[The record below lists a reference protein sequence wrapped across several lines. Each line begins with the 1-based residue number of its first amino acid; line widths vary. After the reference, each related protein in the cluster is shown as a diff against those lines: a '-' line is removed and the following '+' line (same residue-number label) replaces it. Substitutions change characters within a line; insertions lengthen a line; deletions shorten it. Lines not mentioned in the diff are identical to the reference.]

1 MGLATLVEVTHCDRS
16 IHAYCSLKDE
26 NKKTR
31 LAIGWLIGGVLSFV
45 LSACQTSKPISLEPK
60 TISVQQLVNAMK
72 AADTLSQATLDTI
85 APVRLT
91 DSSFTVQLDTTR
103 QAEVNTRSVNTRPA
117 NGDELDTVIVYT
129 AKDSVMYDLRNKTI
143 LLFGDAKITYQEFR
157 LNAPKVVVDMN
168 TNILEA
174 ESQRDSSNKPID
186 VPKFSDASGTYNAVK
201 MSYNFKTKRG
211 KIREVTTELDNGYY
225 SGEIIK
231 RMEDGVLNVKNGRY
245 YTCNH
250 NPPHYWFQCE
260 NMKLIPGDRVIASP
274 VVMYVE
280 GVPVFYLPF
289 AFFLMRSGR
298 QSGLIMPRYGRD
310 NFRGFFLAQGGY
322 YWALSD
328 YYDLRLEADVG
339 TFGSWATRG
348 RFRYKERYDL
358 DGAIEGQF
366 ERLIRGEITD
376 PDYQRNDNWYI
387 SIQHQQRFNPTTQ
400 LSGNLRFAGGKQ
412 FSINSFNP
420 IDALQQQ
427 AASTLT
433 LTKTF
438 AEGQRSVT
446 IGYSRNQN
454 LRITDVSQSITASF
468 YQARL
473 FPFKGRKSTNTFLE
487 RIAIDLPNTSVSGTY
502 NNTDV
507 TFSRT
512 LNGVF
517 NAAVSY
523 QFSPQS
529 NYLLS
534 QGIVFNALQISRTG
548 VEDLSGASLT
558 MPLSFSGTMFQYFNT
573 NVAFTYNQFFNDRSI
588 RRFFNPLDSTTITE
602 VNRRLTRYYTYQFSI
617 GIQTRLYGTL
627 FTGFLE
633 NLIGLKAVRHTI
645 NPILSYN
652 FNPDFTREEFGY
664 FGSYIGANGERV
676 RYNRFEGAAFSSV
689 PTESQSLSLSF
700 NNVFEAKVRTL
711 DTSKAIDDPERT
723 EKKVQFL
730 NANIS
735 TAYNFAAR
743 DGFNWSNLNISA
755 NSTTI
760 PNLSLNASASFTFY
774 GFDSRTGATIPV
786 LNRAQGGG
794 ILRFLS
800 GNLQLSTG
808 FRGERKPNPNR
819 LVQQDSSRLLMQ
831 QRQDQNALNGLPQ
844 TDFRSLGQNVD
855 FDVPWDLNF
864 GINIQASRQN
874 PLLPVQY
881 DAQLSANGSI
891 SITPN
896 WQLRGSL
903 TYLFKQQQFVAPQ
916 ISINRD
922 LHCWTMSFQ
931 WTPVGQFR
939 SYFFTLQVKAPQL
952 RDIRIEQ
959 NEPSQ
964 NLFGD

>member
-1 MGLATLVEVTHCDRS
+1 MGFATPAFVKNFDVSIKLLRYLKSSGEGVGLGISWFAMLLAFTLV
-16 IHAYCSLKDE
+16 
-26 NKKTR
+26 
-31 LAIGWLIGGVLSFV
+31 
-45 LSACQTSKPISLEPK
+45 ACQTSKPTARNAKPP
-60 TISVQQLVNAMK
+60 SVQRLVDAMK
-72 AADTLSQATLDTI
+72 AADSLSQVAADSI
-85 APVRLT
+85 APALLT
-91 DSSFTVQLDTTR
+91 DSIFASQGDT
-103 QAEVNTRSVNTRPA
+103 AFSKADSLRPIA
-117 NGDELDTVIVYT
+117 NDELDTIIVYT
-129 AKDSVMYDLRNKTI
+129 AKDSIIYDLTNQSMS
-143 LLFGDAKITYQEFR
+143 LFGDAKITYQDFR
-157 LNAPKVVVDMN
+157 LNAPKVVID
-168 TNILEA
+168 TRLNILDA
-174 ESQRDSSNKPID
+174 ESNRDSANKPID
-186 VPKFSDASGTYNAVK
+186 VPKFTDAGGTYDAVK
-201 MSYNFKTKRG
+201 MSYNFKSKRG

-225 SGEIIK
+225 SGENIK
-231 RMEDGVLNVKNGRY
+231 RMEDGILNVKNGRY

-250 NPPHYWFQCE
+250 DPPHYWFQCE
-260 NMKLIPGDRVIASP
+260 NMKLIPGDRVIARP

-280 GVPVFYLPF
+280 GVPVLYLPF
-289 AFFLMRSGR
+289 AFFLTRSGR
-298 QSGLIMPRYGRD
+298 QSGIIMPQYGRD
-310 NFRGFFLAQGGY
+310 NLRGFFLAQGGY

-328 YYDLRLEADVG
+328 YYDLRLEGDVG

-358 DGAIEGQF
+358 DGFIDGQF
-366 ERLIRGEITD
+366 ERLVRGERTD
-376 PDYQRNDNWYI
+376 PDYFRNENWYVN
-387 SIQHQQRFNPTTQ
+387 IQHQQRFDPTTQ
-400 LSGNLRFAGGKQ
+400 LSGNLRFAGGNQ
-412 FSINSFNP
+412 FSVNSLNP
-420 IDALQQQ
+420 TDALQQQ

-438 AEGQRSVT
+438 AEGQRSTTV
-446 IGYSRNQN
+446 GYSRNQN
-454 LRITDVSQSITASF
+454 LRVTDVSQSITASF

-473 FPFKGRKSTNTFLE
+473 FPFKTRKSTDRFLE
-487 RIAIDLPNTSVSGTY
+487 RLAIDLPNTSVSGNY
-502 NNTDV
+502 NNTDS

-512 LNGVF
+512 LNGAF
-517 NAAVSY
+517 NSTVSY

-534 QGIVFNALQISRTG
+534 QGFALNASQTSRTG

-558 MPLSFSGTMFQYFNT
+558 MPLSFSGTLFRFFNA
-573 NVAFTYNQFFNDRSI
+573 NLSFTYNQFFNDRSI
-588 RRFFNPLDSTTITE
+588 TRFFNPSDSTVVTQ
-602 VNRRLTRYYTYQFSI
+602 VNRQLTRYYTYQLST
-617 GIQTRLYGTL
+617 GVQTRLYGTL

-633 NLIGLKAVRHTI
+633 NLVGLKAVRHTL
-645 NPILSYN
+645 NPIISYN

-676 RYNRFEGAAFSSV
+676 RYNRFEGAAFSGI
-689 PTESQSLSLSF
+689 PTESQSLNLNF
-700 NNVFEAKVRTL
+700 NNIFEAKVKSL
-711 DTSKAIDDPERT
+711 DTTKAIDDPERT

-730 NANIS
+730 NATAS

-743 DGFNWSNLNISA
+743 DGFNWSNLNLSA

-760 PNLSLNASASFTFY
+760 PNLSLNANASFTFY
-774 GFDSRTGATIPV
+774 GFNDTSGATIPV

-794 ILRFLS
+794 VLRFLS
-800 GNLQLSTG
+800 GALQLSTS
-808 FRGERKPNPNR
+808 FRGERKENPDR
-819 LVQQDSSRLLMQ
+819 LIQQDSSRLLGQ
-831 QRQDQNALNGLPQ
+831 GQLQNQNAPNGLPQ

-864 GINIQASRQN
+864 GLNIQASRQN

-881 DAQLSANGSI
+881 DAQLSANGGI

-922 LHCWTMSFQ
+922 LHCWTMSFS

-939 SYFFTLQVKAPQL
+939 SYFFRLQVKAPQL

>member
-1 MGLATLVEVTHCDRS
+1 MGFATPTFVKPFDACINFRRHLNRH
-16 IHAYCSLKDE
+16 DE
-26 NKKTR
+26 R
-31 LAIGWLIGGVLSFV
+31 VGLSIGWLVGLLFV
-45 LSACQTSKPISLEPK
+45 LMCFACQTSKPTGTEPK
-60 TISVQQLVNAMK
+60 PPSVQRLVEAMK
-72 AADTLSQATLDTI
+72 AADSLNQVTADSI
-85 APVRLT
+85 APPVLT
-91 DSSFTVQLDTTR
+91 DSIFATRLD
-103 QAEVNTRSVNTRPA
+103 SSLSKSDSLRPVSS
-117 NGDELDTVIVYT
+117 DELDTIIVYT
-129 AKDSVMYDLRNKTI
+129 AKDSIIYDLANKTMS
-143 LLFGDAKITYQEFR
+143 LFGDAKITYQEFR
-157 LNAPKVVVDMN
+157 LNAPKVVID
-168 TNILEA
+168 TRINILDA
-174 ESQRDSSNKPID
+174 ESNRDSANKPID
-186 VPKFSDASGTYNAVK
+186 VPKFSDAGGTYDAVK

-225 SGEIIK
+225 SGENIK

-250 NPPHYWFQCE
+250 DPPHYWFQCE
-260 NMKLIPGDRVIASP
+260 SMKLIPGDRVIARP

-289 AFFLMRSGR
+289 AFFLTRSGR

-328 YYDLRLEADVG
+328 YYDLRLEGDVG

-358 DGAIEGQF
+358 DGTIDGQF
-366 ERLIRGEITD
+366 ERLVRGEITD
-376 PDYQRNDNWYI
+376 PDYLRNDNWYI
-387 SIQHQQRFNPTTQ
+387 NIQHQQRFDPTTQ
-400 LSGNLRFAGGKQ
+400 LSGNLRFAGGNQ
-412 FSINSFNP
+412 FSVNSFNP

-438 AEGQRSVT
+438 AEGQRSTT

-454 LRITDVSQSITASF
+454 LRVTDISQSITASF

-473 FPFKGRKSTNTFLE
+473 FPFKGRKSTDGFLE
-487 RIAIDLPNTSVSGTY
+487 RIAIDLPNTSVSGNY
-502 NNTDV
+502 NNTDT

-512 LNGVF
+512 LNGAF
-517 NAAVSY
+517 NSTVSY

-534 QGIVFNALQISRTG
+534 QGFALNASQTSRTG
-548 VEDLSGASLT
+548 IEDLSGASLT
-558 MPLSFSGTMFQYFNT
+558 MPLSFSGTLFRYFNA

-588 RRFFNPLDSTTITE
+588 TRFFNPTDSIIVTQ
-602 VNRRLTRYYTYQFSI
+602 VNRRLTRYYTYQFST
-617 GIQTRLYGTL
+617 GVQTRLYGTL

-633 NLIGLKAVRHTI
+633 NLVGLKAVRHTL
-645 NPILSYN
+645 NPIISYN

-664 FGSYIGANGERV
+664 FGSYIDANGERI
-676 RYNRFEGAAFSSV
+676 RYNRFEGALFSNV
-689 PTESQSLSLSF
+689 PTESQSLNLNL
-700 NNVFEAKVRTL
+700 NNIFEAKVRSL
-711 DTSKAIDDPERT
+711 DTTKAIDDPERT

-730 NANIS
+730 NANVS

-743 DGFNWSNLNISA
+743 DGFNWSNVNVSA

-760 PNLSLNASASFTFY
+760 PNLSLNANASFSFY
-774 GFDSRTGATIPV
+774 GFNDSTGATIPV

-794 ILRFLS
+794 VLRFLS

-808 FRGERKPNPNR
+808 FRGERKQNPDR
-819 LVQQDSSRLLMQ
+819 LIQQDSARLVGQGQL
-831 QRQDQNALNGLPQ
+831 QNQNTLNGLPQ

-864 GINIQASRQN
+864 GLNIQANRQN

-881 DAQLSANGSI
+881 DAQLSASGGI

-903 TYLFKQQQFVAPQ
+903 TYLFRQKQFVAPQ

>member
-1 MGLATLVEVTHCDRS
+1 MGFATPTFVKPFDACINFRRHLNRH
-16 IHAYCSLKDE
+16 DE
-26 NKKTR
+26 R
-31 LAIGWLIGGVLSFV
+31 VGLSIGWLVGLLFV
-45 LSACQTSKPISLEPK
+45 LTCFACQTSKPTGTEPK
-60 TISVQQLVNAMK
+60 PPSVQRLVEAMK
-72 AADTLSQATLDTI
+72 AADSLNQVTADSI
-85 APVRLT
+85 APPVLT
-91 DSSFTVQLDTTR
+91 DSIFATRLD
-103 QAEVNTRSVNTRPA
+103 SSLSKSDSLRPVSS
-117 NGDELDTVIVYT
+117 DELDTIIVYT
-129 AKDSVMYDLRNKTI
+129 AKDSIIYDLANKTMS
-143 LLFGDAKITYQEFR
+143 LFGDAKITYQEFR
-157 LNAPKVVVDMN
+157 LNAPKVVID
-168 TNILEA
+168 TRINILDA
-174 ESQRDSSNKPID
+174 ESNRDSANKPID
-186 VPKFSDASGTYNAVK
+186 VPKFSDAGGTYDAVK

-225 SGEIIK
+225 SGENIK

-250 NPPHYWFQCE
+250 DPPHYWFQCE
-260 NMKLIPGDRVIASP
+260 SMKLIPGDRVIARP

-289 AFFLMRSGR
+289 AFFLTRSGR

-328 YYDLRLEADVG
+328 YYDLRLEGDVG

-358 DGAIEGQF
+358 DGTIDGQF
-366 ERLIRGEITD
+366 ERLVRGEITD
-376 PDYQRNDNWYI
+376 PDYLRNDNWYI
-387 SIQHQQRFNPTTQ
+387 NIQHQQRFDPTTQ
-400 LSGNLRFAGGKQ
+400 LSGNLRFAGGNQ
-412 FSINSFNP
+412 FSVNSFNP

-438 AEGQRSVT
+438 AEGQRSTT

-454 LRITDVSQSITASF
+454 LRVTDISQSITASF

-473 FPFKGRKSTNTFLE
+473 FPFKGRKSTDGFLE
-487 RIAIDLPNTSVSGTY
+487 RIAIDLPNTSVSGNY
-502 NNTDV
+502 NNTDT

-512 LNGVF
+512 LNGAF
-517 NAAVSY
+517 NSTVSY

-534 QGIVFNALQISRTG
+534 QGFVLNASQTSRTG
-548 VEDLSGASLT
+548 IEDLSGASLT
-558 MPLSFSGTMFQYFNT
+558 MPLSFSGTLFRYFNA

-588 RRFFNPLDSTTITE
+588 TRFFNPTDSIIVTQ
-602 VNRRLTRYYTYQFSI
+602 VNRRLTRYYTYQFST
-617 GIQTRLYGTL
+617 GVQTRLYGTL

-633 NLIGLKAVRHTI
+633 NLVGLKAVRHTL
-645 NPILSYN
+645 NPIISYN

-664 FGSYIGANGERV
+664 FGSYIDANGERI
-676 RYNRFEGAAFSSV
+676 RYNRFEGALFSNV
-689 PTESQSLSLSF
+689 PTESQSLNLNL
-700 NNVFEAKVRTL
+700 NNIFEAKVRSL
-711 DTSKAIDDPERT
+711 DTTKAIDDPERT

-730 NANIS
+730 NANVS

-743 DGFNWSNLNISA
+743 DGFNWSNVNVSA

-760 PNLSLNASASFTFY
+760 PNLSLNANASFSFY
-774 GFDSRTGATIPV
+774 GFNDSTGATIPV

-794 ILRFLS
+794 VLRFLS

-808 FRGERKPNPNR
+808 FRGERKQNPDR
-819 LVQQDSSRLLMQ
+819 LIQQDSARLVGQGQL
-831 QRQDQNALNGLPQ
+831 QNQNTLNGLPQ

-864 GINIQASRQN
+864 GLNIQANRQN

-881 DAQLSANGSI
+881 DAQLSASGGI

-903 TYLFKQQQFVAPQ
+903 TYLFRQKQFVAPQ
-916 ISINRD
+916 ISINR
-922 LHCWTMSFQ
+922 
-931 WTPVGQFR
+931 
-939 SYFFTLQVKAPQL
+939 
-952 RDIRIEQ
+952 
-959 NEPSQ
+959 
-964 NLFGD
+964 

>member
-1 MGLATLVEVTHCDRS
+1 MKNSTVSINFCRLLKTNSERVGLGRSWRVGLWLTLLLV
-16 IHAYCSLKDE
+16 
-26 NKKTR
+26 
-31 LAIGWLIGGVLSFV
+31 
-45 LSACQTSKPISLEPK
+45 ACQTSKPTTTDTAPK
-60 TISVQQLVNAMK
+60 PPSVQRLIDAMK
-72 AADTLSQATLDTI
+72 AADSLNQAATDSVVL
-85 APVRLT
+85 PVLT
-91 DSSFTVQLDTTR
+91 DSIFVSRLDT
-103 QAEVNTRSVNTRPA
+103 ALPKVDSLRPVA
-117 NGDELDTVIVYT
+117 SDELDTIIIYT
-129 AKDSVMYDLRNKTI
+129 AKDSIIYDLTNKTMS
-143 LLFGDAKITYQEFR
+143 LFGDAKITYQEFR
-157 LNAPKVVVDMN
+157 LNAPKIVID
-168 TNILEA
+168 TRANILDA
-174 ESQRDSSNKPID
+174 ESNRDSTNKPID
-186 VPKFSDASGTYNAVK
+186 VPKFSDAAGTYEAVK

-225 SGEIIK
+225 SGENIK

-250 NPPHYWFQCE
+250 DPPHYWFQCE
-260 NMKLIPGDRVIASP
+260 SMKIIPGDRVIARP

-289 AFFLMRSGR
+289 AFFLTRSGR
-298 QSGLIMPRYGRD
+298 QSGMIMPRYGRD

-328 YYDLRLEADVG
+328 YYDLRLEGDVG

-358 DGAIEGQF
+358 DGVVEGQF
-366 ERLIRGEITD
+366 ERLVRGEITD
-376 PDYQRNDNWYI
+376 PDYFRNENWYI
-387 SIQHQQRFNPTTQ
+387 NIQHQQRFDPTTQ
-400 LSGNLRFAGGKQ
+400 LSGNLRFAGGNQ
-412 FSINSFNP
+412 FSVNSFNP
-420 IDALQQQ
+420 TDALQQQ
-427 AASTLT
+427 ATSTLT

-438 AEGQRSVT
+438 AEGQRSTT

-454 LRITDVSQSITASF
+454 LRVTDVSQSMTASF

-473 FPFKGRKSTNTFLE
+473 FPFKGRKSTNGFLE
-487 RIAIDLPNTSVSGTY
+487 RIAIDLPNTSFSANY
-502 NNTDV
+502 NNTDIS
-507 TFSRT
+507 FSRT
-512 LNGVF
+512 LNGAF
-517 NAAVSY
+517 NSTVSY

-534 QGIVFNALQISRTG
+534 QGISLNASQTSRTG
-548 VEDLSGASLT
+548 TEDLSGASLT
-558 MPLSFSGTMFQYFNT
+558 MPLSFSGTLLRYFNT
-573 NVAFTYNQFFNDRSI
+573 NIAFTYNQFFNDRSI
-588 RRFFNPLDSTTITE
+588 TRFFNPSDSTVVTQ
-602 VNRRLTRYYTYQFSI
+602 VNRRLTRYYTYQFSA
-617 GIQTRLYGTL
+617 GVQTRLYGTL

-633 NLIGLKAVRHTI
+633 NLVGLKAVRHTL
-645 NPILSYN
+645 NPIISYN

-689 PTESQSLSLSF
+689 PTESQSLNLNF
-700 NNVFEAKVRTL
+700 NNIFEAKVKSL
-711 DTSKAIDDPERT
+711 DTTKAIDDPERT

-730 NANIS
+730 NASVS
-735 TAYNFAAR
+735 TAYNFAAK
-743 DGFNWSNLNISA
+743 DGFNWSNVNLSA

-774 GFDSRTGATIPV
+774 GFNDSTGATIPV
-786 LNRAQGGG
+786 LNRKQGGG
-794 ILRFLS
+794 VLRFLS
-800 GNLQLSTG
+800 GNVQLSTS
-808 FRGERKPNPNR
+808 FRGERKQNPDR
-819 LVQQDSSRLLMQ
+819 LIQQDSARLLGQGQ
-831 QRQDQNALNGLPQ
+831 QLQSQSGLPQ
-844 TDFRSLGQNVD
+844 TDFRSLGQNID
-855 FDVPWDLNF
+855 FDVPWDLSF
-864 GINIQASRQN
+864 AVNIQANRQN

-881 DAQLSANGSI
+881 DAQLSANGGI

-903 TYLFKQQQFVAPQ
+903 TYLFKQRQFVAPQ

-964 NLFGD
+964 NLFGN

>member
-1 MGLATLVEVTHCDRS
+1 VLGENLSITFQCLFSRERDSKGLCAIWVIGAL
-16 IHAYCSLKDE
+16 
-26 NKKTR
+26 
-31 LAIGWLIGGVLSFV
+31 LALTSV
-45 LSACQTSKPISLEPK
+45 ACQTSKPINTEPK
-60 TISVQQLVNAMK
+60 PPNVQRLVDAMK
-72 AADTLSQATLDTI
+72 VADSLRQVTADSVALPT
-85 APVRLT
+85 LT
-91 DSSFTVQLDTTR
+91 DSVFASRLDTALSK
-103 QAEVNTRSVNTRPA
+103 AESLRPA
-117 NGDELDTVIVYT
+117 TNDELDTIIVYT
-129 AKDSVMYDLRNKTI
+129 AKDSVIYDLTNKTMS
-143 LLFGDAKITYQEFR
+143 LFGDAKITYQEFR
-157 LNAPKVVVDMN
+157 LNAPKVVID
-168 TNILEA
+168 TRINILDA
-174 ESQRDSSNKPID
+174 ESNRDSANKPID
-186 VPKFSDASGTYNAVK
+186 IPKFSDAGGTYDAVK

-225 SGEIIK
+225 SGENIK

-260 NMKLIPGDRVIASP
+260 NMKLIPGDRVIARP

-289 AFFLMRSGR
+289 AFFLTRSGR

-328 YYDLRLEADVG
+328 YYDLRLEGDVG

-358 DGAIEGQF
+358 DGVIDGQF
-366 ERLIRGEITD
+366 ERLVRGEITD
-376 PDYQRNDNWYI
+376 PDYSRNENWYLN
-387 SIQHQQRFNPTTQ
+387 IQHQQRFDPTTQ

-412 FSINSFNP
+412 YSINSFNP

-427 AASTLT
+427 ATSTLT

-438 AEGQRSVT
+438 AEGQRSTT

-454 LRITDVSQSITASF
+454 LRVTDVSQNITASF

-473 FPFKGRKSTNTFLE
+473 FPFKTRKSTDGVLE
-487 RIAIDLPNTSVSGTY
+487 RIAIDLPNTSFSGTY
-502 NNTDV
+502 NNTDS

-512 LNGVF
+512 LNGAF
-517 NAAVSY
+517 NSTVSY

-534 QGIVFNALQISRTG
+534 QGFALNASQLSRTG

-558 MPLSFSGTMFQYFNT
+558 MPLSFSGTLFRYFNT
-573 NVAFTYNQFFNDRSI
+573 NISATYNQFFNDRSI
-588 RRFFNPLDSTTITE
+588 RRFFNPIDSTVVTE
-602 VNRRLTRYYTYQFSI
+602 VDRRLTRYYTYQFSA
-617 GIQTRLYGTL
+617 GVQTRLYGTL

-633 NLIGLKAVRHTI
+633 NLVGLKAVRHTL
-645 NPILSYN
+645 NPIISLNY
-652 FNPDFTREEFGY
+652 NPDFTREEFGY
-664 FGSYIGANGERV
+664 FQSYIGPNGERV
-676 RYNRFEGAAFSSV
+676 RYNRFEGALFSGV
-689 PTESQSLSLSF
+689 PTESQSLNLNF
-700 NNVFEAKVRTL
+700 NNIFEAKVKTL
-711 DTSKAIDDPERT
+711 DTAKAIDDPERT

-730 NANIS
+730 NASVS

-743 DGFNWSNLNISA
+743 DGFNWSNVNLSA

-760 PNLSLNASASFTFY
+760 PNLSLNAGASFTFY
-774 GFDSRTGATIPV
+774 GFDDSTGATIPV
-786 LNRAQGGG
+786 LNRERGGG
-794 ILRFLS
+794 VLRFLS
-800 GNLQLSTG
+800 GNLQLSTS
-808 FRGERKPNPNR
+808 FRGERKQNPDR
-819 LVQQDSSRLLMQ
+819 LIQQDSARLSGQ
-831 QRQDQNALNGLPQ
+831 QPAQTQPNISGLPQ

-855 FDVPWDLNF
+855 FDVPWDLSF
-864 GINIQASRQN
+864 ALNIQASRQN

-881 DAQLSANGSI
+881 DAQLSANAGI

-903 TYLFKQQQFVAPQ
+903 TYLFRQKQFVAPQ
-916 ISINRD
+916 LSINRD

-931 WTPVGQFR
+931 WTPIGQFR